1 MDLKIIPYTSQKSKS
16 DTHLVLKL
24 TKADFENIPFQDG
37 KSTLSFF
44 NCLYEK
50 VTIINEEE
58 IPFQHISIAFFNCLL
73 PEIEV
78 EVIKSENISIGFYGS
93 FISGE
98 INTSK
103 LQSVDINN
111 CITST
116 SLFLI
121 DIPKVQINFTKE
133 NFRPDLWQGL
143 FIQHYIEN
151 SQILL
156 ENPIKF
162 YIYNPQTINLSSNFV
177 PEEEFFYPEIVIS
190 YKDGE
195 HHTET
200 IFKGLS
206 LNVLSITGNPA
217 GNVSLENSKVRSWYI
232 SDFIPTGTVSIYS
245 IEPISLSDPDNRIGI
260 HNSKL
265 DGVEFDNVSFNKY
278 PIISFYR
285 TKFSKA
291 IFTSCDFPDDYNTFS
306 SFVPIEN
313 VHYPNSRPSNYAK
326 AQYEIFLQLKK
337 ALEDRGN
344 YYEAQKLQA
353 ISHEA
358 LRQIKTISRYDRAI
372 LNINN
377 LSNNHG
383 LSIKRPLLGFL
394 IISIPLYIIYLL
406 SVGRVF
412 NSSDFDL
419 SLIGYYFSFIDITH
433 RADFLVDK
441 NEFSWWTLIIDYIGK
456 ISVGFFIYQFIA
468 AFRKY
473 GKR

>member
-1 MDLKIIPYTSQKSKS
+1 SR
-16 DTHLVLKL
+16 
-24 TKADFENIPFQDG
+24 
-37 KSTLSFF
+37 
-44 NCLYEK
+44 
-50 VTIINEEE
+50 
-58 IPFQHISIAFFNCLL
+58 
-73 PEIEV
+73 
-78 EVIKSENISIGFYGS
+78 
-93 FISGE
+93 
-98 INTSK
+98 
-103 LQSVDINN
+103 
-111 CITST
+111 
-116 SLFLI
+116 FLI
-121 DIPKVQINFTKE
+121 EIPKVQINSTKE
-133 NFRPDLWQGL
+133 NFRRDLWQGL
-143 FIQHYIEN
+143 FIQPYIEN

-456 ISVGFFIYQFIA
+456 ISVAFFIYQFIA

>member
-265 DGVEFDNVSFNKY
+265 G
-278 PIISFYR
+278 
-285 TKFSKA
+285 
-291 IFTSCDFPDDYNTFS
+291 
-306 SFVPIEN
+306 
-313 VHYPNSRPSNYAK
+313 
-326 AQYEIFLQLKK
+326 
-337 ALEDRGN
+337 
-344 YYEAQKLQA
+344 
-353 ISHEA
+353 
-358 LRQIKTISRYDRAI
+358 
-372 LNINN
+372 
-377 LSNNHG
+377 
-383 LSIKRPLLGFL
+383 
-394 IISIPLYIIYLL
+394 
-406 SVGRVF
+406 
-412 NSSDFDL
+412 
-419 SLIGYYFSFIDITH
+419 
-433 RADFLVDK
+433 
-441 NEFSWWTLIIDYIGK
+441 
-456 ISVGFFIYQFIA
+456 
-468 AFRKY
+468 
-473 GKR
+473 